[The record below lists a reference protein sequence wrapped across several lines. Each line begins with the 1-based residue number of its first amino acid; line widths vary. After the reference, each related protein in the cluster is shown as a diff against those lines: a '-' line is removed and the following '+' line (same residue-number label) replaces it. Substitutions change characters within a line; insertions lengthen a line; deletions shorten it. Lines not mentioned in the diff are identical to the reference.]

1 MQDNIHVGD
10 LVMVYLGDNVL
21 VAKGEVLMMPV
32 FNNDLWIIKD
42 LTTGQPVQPSVLR
55 ARLVKIL

>member
-1 MQDNIHVGD
+1 MKDDIHVGD

-21 VAKGEVLMMPV
+21 VAKGEVLIMPA
-32 FNNDLWIIKD
+32 FNKGLWIVKD
-42 LTTGQPVQPSVLR
+42 LITGETVQPSVLR

>member
-1 MQDNIHVGD
+1 MLDNIHVGD
-10 LVMVYLGDNVL
+10 LVTVYLGDNVL

-32 FNNDLWIIKD
+32 FNNDLWVIKD
-42 LTTGQPVQPSVLR
+42 LITGQTVQPSVLR